1 MHLVQVTNFS
11 NHCLKYKVELL
22 RNQKLQSRS
31 FKCMVFREKVGCWLA
46 YRVGEKPLV
55 LVPLPLEYLYI
66 KNIFM
71 TAWIS
76 LNLWVGKA
84 YFYCSNKPLLEE
96 MSTTNLNFLNGQK
109 ISPPDTRNDDL
120 WSCHQIPE
128 MSKLSKK
135 TISQIEYH

>member
-1 MHLVQVTNFS
+1 MSKFGSAPEKTLS
-11 NHCLKYKVELL
+11 KKVEQSKTRLL
-22 RNQKLQSRS
+22 RRCS
-31 FKCMVFREKVGCWLA
+31 VFFWCAPEFGHHNYTLEVS
-46 YRVGEKPLV
+46 
-55 LVPLPLEYLYI
+55 LPLEYLYI

-120 WSCHQIPE
+120 
-128 MSKLSKK
+128 
-135 TISQIEYH
+135 